1 MVNTTPCPGEPEQL
15 LANVNGRIFRKVKI
29 DHGSKKPG
37 SFSSSSAPRMS
48 GNVYADEQE
57 CAENNYKIEKD
68 PQFET
73 YRIRFNLSSAF
84 YKFIIGKGGATKNKI
99 QHETGATITI
109 PKQDS
114 KSDEIVIK
122 GPSEASVSSAKTRL
136 DVIVASALPSV
147 PFTHFLSIPLRD
159 ENGTLHAKLGQ
170 LRDDIIHKFSTQ
182 KDIHPSIFQDTQ
194 QFHLTILML
203 KLYSAEEIQKA
214 QKLLQESGPKIYDIV
229 GTRSVIIRMKGLE
242 YMNDDPHSVDVLYV
256 KVTDEGNCLKDVCK
270 YLVDVFTLSGLA
282 PPQDRDVK
290 LHATFINTKLREDT
304 RKEDERGKDGKRDER
319 GPRDRDA
326 KREEKER
333 VAIDAA
339 PIFAAFGDV
348 DLGSC
353 KATGIH
359 LSQRGE
365 FENGYWK
372 SAATVKLP

>member
-1 MVNTTPCPGEPEQL
+1 MVNTTPCPGEPDQL

-37 SFSSSSAPRMS
+37 SSTSSLPKFSA
-48 GNVYADEQE
+48 NVYGDEQE

-73 YRIRFNLSSAF
+73 YRIRFNLHNAF
-84 YKFIIGKGGATKNKI
+84 YKFIIGKAGATKNKI
-99 QHETGATITI
+99 QQETGATITI

-114 KSDEIVIK
+114 KSDEIIIK

-159 ENGTLHAKLGQ
+159 EDGKLHAKLGQ
-170 LRDDIIHKFSTQ
+170 LRDDILAKFGGN
-182 KDIHPSIFQDTQ
+182 KDMHPSIFQDPQ

-203 KLYSAEEIQKA
+203 KLYSLEDVQKA
-214 QKLLQESGPKIYDIV
+214 QKILQDAGPKLYDIV
-229 GTRSVIIRMKGLE
+229 GTRSVIIHMKGLE
-242 YMNDDPHSVDVLYV
+242 YMNDDPHEVDVLYV
-256 KVTDEGNCLKDVCK
+256 KVTDEGKCLQELCK
-270 YLVDVFTLSGLA
+270 YLVDLFCMAGLA

-290 LHATFINTKLREDT
+290 LHATFINTKLRESEDG
-304 RKEDERGKDGKRDER
+304 KKDERGKRDER
-319 GPRDRDA
+319 DGRRDGR
-326 KREEKER
+326 REEKER
-333 VAIDAA
+333 MAIDAA

-348 DLGSC
+348 DLGTC

-365 FENGYWK
+365 FEEKTGYWK
-372 SAATVKLP
+372 SVATVKLP